1 MNSSTRSQIIA
12 LKERLHQLSEE
23 ARETERRKAAQAH
36 WEKTEAEERAQEAA
50 SMLYHQNQAR
60 YLAQKEKTRVEAK
73 AKEEGTHLRLHNKTV
88 KQVLSQV
95 AKASRHSKDVDDDGE
110 DEDSDEEKSSE
121 ESEPESKNQ
130 HQHRQE
136 SAEGPVNVPKTG
148 IEKQKGKETEKH
160 VNKGKYQVETCP
172 TFFFSLSQVGSFKR
186 LGYIESRDNLD
197 AATCAQNEQ
206 APSLVLTHQ
215 QKFEASSCQERS
227 RKVRERT

>member
-12 LKERLHQLSEE
+12 PKKRLHQLSEE

-95 AKASRHSKDVDDDGE
+95 AKASRHSKDVDDEGD
-110 DEDSDEEKSSE
+110 DEDSDEDKSSE
-121 ESEPESKNQ
+121 ESEPGSQNEHQ
-130 HQHRQE
+130 HQAQPG
-136 SAEGPVNVPKTG
+136 EGSGERPKIAMGEQKTREE
-148 IEKQKGKETEKH
+148 EKVTK
-160 VNKGKYQVETCP
+160 KGKYQSEPCKP
-172 TFFFSLSQVGSFKR
+172 TFLFLLSHGGCLERRFSCHTL
-186 LGYIESRDNLD
+186 
-197 AATCAQNEQ
+197 AAWSA
-206 APSLVLTHQ
+206 
-215 QKFEASSCQERS
+215 
-227 RKVRERT
+227 